1 MEGIMENNK
10 LTVLWVTRD
19 KEAALHMV
27 FMYAKNAKIQGWWEE
42 VEVIIWGPSAQ
53 LTAID
58 EDIQLEIQMAKHAGV
73 EVRACA
79 TCASRYGVEAELINQ
94 GIEVIGMGIPL
105 TEALKAGNKILS
117 I

>member
-1 MEGIMENNK
+1 MENNK
-10 LTVLWVTRD
+10 LTLLWVTRD

-27 FMYAKNAKIQGWWEE
+27 FMYAKNAKIQGWWDE
-42 VEVIIWGPSAQ
+42 VEVIIWGPAAQ
-53 LTAID
+53 LAATD
-58 EDIQLEIQMAKHAGV
+58 KDIQLEIQMAKHAEV

-79 TCASRYGVEAELINQ
+79 TCASRYGVENELINQ

-105 TEALKAGNKILS
+105 TEALKAGNKVLS